1 MSKNDLQKR
10 IESTRREL
18 RRAERLGKT
27 TAVKT
32 LRELL
37 AKFERQLERK

>member
-1 MSKNDLQKR
+1 MTDKQKR

-32 LRELL
+32 LRRLL
-37 AKFERQLERK
+37 AQLERQ